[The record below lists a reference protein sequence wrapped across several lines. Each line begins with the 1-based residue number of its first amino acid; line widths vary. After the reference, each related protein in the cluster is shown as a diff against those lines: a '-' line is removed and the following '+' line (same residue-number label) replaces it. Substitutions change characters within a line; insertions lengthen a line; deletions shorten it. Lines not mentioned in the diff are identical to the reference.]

1 MKIAKCT
8 IILLFSILSVSQA
21 QRNDYLVGD
30 TIIPR
35 KELRNS
41 NLSDI
46 VLTHYAILAKHGYE
60 FESNFLKKFFSRFS
74 WYQPDASFSYQK
86 LTRADRENIKSIIP
100 IERSK
105 RNKMIFRLTH
115 PSPDD
120 SIVFYKQVVYNDFF
134 PEHLISEMDGF
145 AKEKCEGNIR
155 VPNFF
160 SINPKEKLE
169 KEYVDEKEKNV
180 NLGEENEFSYWQL
193 TYRKNQNLKSIQQYH
208 SDYIS
213 GNHRGVKYYFYHNR
227 LVYVHSKDDQTGL
240 TYSWFI
246 QYIKEEPAWI
256 TFKIR
261 NFETNKL
268 SSRKFYF

>member
-1 MKIAKCT
+1 MKIAKYT
-8 IILLFSILSVSQA
+8 IILLFSILSVAQA
-21 QRNDYLVGD
+21 QKNDYLVGD
-30 TIIPR
+30 TIIPH
-35 KELRNS
+35 KELHNS

-60 FESNFLKKFFSRFS
+60 FESNFLKEFFSRFS

-86 LTRADRENIKSIIP
+86 LTKADRENIKSIIP

-105 RNKMIFRLTH
+105 RNKLIFQLTH
-115 PSPDD
+115 PSSDD
-120 SIVFYKQVVYNDFF
+120 SIVFYNQVVYNDFF
-134 PEHLISEMDGF
+134 PDHLISEMDGF
-145 AKEKCEGNIR
+145 VSEKYKGNIV

-169 KEYVDEKEKNV
+169 KQYVDEKVEKV
-180 NLGEENEFSYWQL
+180 NLGKEDEFSYWRL
-193 TYRKNQNLKSIQQYH
+193 TYRKNQKLKSIQQYH

-213 GNHRGVKYYFYHNR
+213 GNHRRVKYYFYQNR
-227 LVYVHSKDDQTGL
+227 LVYVHSKDEQTGF

-256 TFKIR
+256 TLKIR